1 MRLRKRMRRSQS
13 VRLRQPMRRSL
24 PMRLRG
30 SLRTQLAA
38 AAALLVL
45 FIVAVAGLGIA
56 IRIDHRDRAE
66 IDEQLSARAGRV
78 LGDLDGITGMGGPG
92 KKPPKDPAPDDSYGD
107 LLDGSEVLVRVITD
121 GRVHAQRGAVPVQE
135 LPIPESEGFTEVSVN
150 AQPWR
155 SLVVPSRTQDATWL
169 QVMQSLVPVQD
180 RLASNERLV
189 AMVTGLATLLAAFA
203 GWLVGRLVL
212 NPLERLASGAIQI
225 AYDPEPGHRLP
236 AVSNPIEIAS
246 LSATL
251 NGMLDRLG
259 ASVEMTRR
267 FNADVGHEL
276 RTPLSVLGTYL
287 ESMSTNPGLGMD
299 TWTTSLNAM
308 SAQHRRMVSLLDG
321 LQTLARADA
330 GALPVSAEIE
340 VGTLV
345 DECVRQAVRRHLDVT
360 YTFGDASGDAVTTG
374 WRDGLRLA
382 IDNLLDNA
390 ALHGR
395 RSGRVDVSVGLVAE
409 HILVTVTDDG
419 PGIPVEHRERV
430 RARFARGERTRSRGS
445 GLGLAL
451 VEQQVRLHGG
461 ALALDDARPQG
472 LVAAITLRRC

>member
-1 MRLRKRMRRSQS
+1 MRKPPFS
-13 VRLRQPMRRSL
+13 LRQ
-24 PMRLRG
+24 
-30 SLRTQLAA
+30 SLRAQLAVA
-38 AAALLVL
+38 AAVLVL
-45 FIVAVAGLGIA
+45 CIVALSGIGIA
-56 IRIDHRDRAE
+56 IRIDHRDRTAV
-66 IDEQLSARAGRV
+66 DEQLTVRAERV
-78 LGDLDGITGMGGPG
+78 LKDLDRMLGPDG
-92 KKPPKDPAPDDSYGD
+92 QNKVGPKAPPPRGDTYGD
-107 LLDGSEVLVRVITD
+107 LLDGSESLVRIITN
-121 GRVHAQRGAVPVQE
+121 GEMQVQRGAIPVRD
-135 LPIPESEGFTEVSVN
+135 LPIPEGDGFSNVSVN

-155 SLVVPSRTQDATWL
+155 SLVLASATQAGTRL
-169 QVMQSLVPVQD
+169 QVVQTLVPVND

-189 AMVTGLATLLAAFA
+189 AMVTVLATLVAAVA
-203 GWLVGRLVL
+203 GSLVGRLVL
-212 NPLERLASGAIQI
+212 NPLARLASGAVKI
-225 AYDPEPGHRLP
+225 AYDPDPGHRLP
-236 AVSNPIEIAS
+236 AMTSPAEVAA
-246 LSATL
+246 LSTTL

-259 ASVEMTRR
+259 SNVEMTRR

-287 ESMSTNPGLGMD
+287 ESMLTNPTLTAD
-299 TWTTSLNAM
+299 VRAASLSAM

-345 DECVRQAVRRHLDVT
+345 DECVRQAVRRHLDIT
-360 YTFGDASGDAVTTG
+360 YTFGDTSGDAVTAG

-395 RSGRVDVSVGLVAE
+395 CSGRVDVSVGLLAE

-419 PGIPVEHRERV
+419 PGIPPEHRERV

-461 ALALDDARPQG
+461 ALDLAESQPHG
-472 LVAAITLRRC
+472 LVASITLRRS